1 MFDPRGI
8 NLGGRADGAAIT
20 SLIGAGIL
28 TSPAFSGLASSVL
41 GPALAA
47 GGAAWLTWRHLRQWR
62 EQHVLQSKLNF
73 RSSPQPIR
81 ARRDE
86 PVRDAL
92 LVGYTTDRGLPV
104 WASYTDLMGHMV
116 VKGQSG
122 VGKTVG
128 QSGLMFQHILNG
140 GGVLFMDGKLDYDT
154 LEMIHQMMVW
164 AGREGDLRVI
174 NPGKPAISN
183 TYNPIQD
190 GDPDEVAARA
200 LSLIPDTSNSPG
212 ADHFRQQA
220 NQGIATL
227 VAALQR
233 TGLAYNFIDLTIL
246 LQSAA
251 ALDYLERIL
260 WREAPDAPERINLSI
275 FLNQFRRGKG
285 INLEALKGTF
295 GGIGGRLYMF
305 GTGKFG
311 EVTNHYNPQVRLFD
325 DLLAQR
331 VIYVML
337 PTMGKAE
344 AASNFG
350 KMVTGDMRTAVSW
363 LQDLPKPQRPWPP
376 TFGFF
381 DEAGSY
387 ITKSWDRLFEQSRSS
402 HSILAPAFQTDA
414 NLEAI
419 SEELKEMVEGNTWLK
434 MYYKLGT
441 QATAEAA
448 AEMIGYE
455 IHVQRSLT
463 MTDSE
468 SASNQLLRTTP
479 ESNEGA
485 ASGVAYQEREQKDY
499 RVTPDQLKQL
509 DRGEAILTYGGDKV
523 YNLRVPMIQ
532 FDETFKKSCPPFA
545 PRDVTAPFR
554 QGINL
559 FRRVGEFL
567 SAETQQRLENEAQG

>member
-1 MFDPRGI
+1 M
-8 NLGGRADGAAIT
+8 A
-20 SLIGAGIL
+20 AGIL
-28 TSPAFSGLASSVL
+28 TSPAFPDMASMVA

-47 GGAAWLTWRHLRQWR
+47 GGASWLAWRYLREWRQRHMLP
-62 EQHVLQSKLNF
+62 SKLGF
-73 RSSPQPIR
+73 RSDPQVIAAGRHEAIR
-81 ARRDE
+81 E
-86 PVRDAL
+86 AL
-92 LVGYTTDRGLPV
+92 LFGYTTDKGLPV
-104 WASYTDLMGHMV
+104 WGSYQDLMGHLV

-140 GGVLFMDGKLDYDT
+140 GGVLFIDGKLDYET
-154 LEMIHQMMVW
+154 LETMHQMMVW
-164 AGREGDLRVI
+164 AGREGDFRVI
-174 NPGKPAISN
+174 NPGKPEISN
-183 TYNPIQD
+183 TYNPILD
-190 GDPDEVAARA
+190 GDSDEVAARC

-220 NQGIATL
+220 NQGISTL
-227 VAALQR
+227 IAALQR

-246 LQSAA
+246 LQSSA

-260 WREAPDAPERINLSI
+260 TREAPDAPERINLSI

-285 INLEALKGTF
+285 INIEALKSTF

-311 EVTNHYNPQVRLFD
+311 QVSNHYNPQVRLFD

-344 AASNFG
+344 AASNYG
-350 KMVTGDMRTAVSW
+350 KMVTGDLRTAVSW
-363 LQDLPKPQRPWPP
+363 LQDLPKEQRPWPP
-376 TFGFF
+376 TFGLF

-387 ITKSWDRLFEQSRSS
+387 ITKAWDRLFEQSRSS
-402 HSILAPAFQTDA
+402 HTILAPAFQTDA

-419 SEELKEMVEGNTWLK
+419 SQELREMVEGNTWFK
-434 MYYKLGT
+434 QYYKLGT
-441 QATAEAA
+441 QATAESA
-448 AEMIGYE
+448 AEMIGM
-455 IHVQRSLT
+455 ITRVQRSLT
-463 MTDSE
+463 MSDSE
-468 SASNQLLRTTP
+468 SASSQVLRTTP

-485 ASGVAYQEREQKDY
+485 ASGVAYQEREQEEY
-499 RVTPDQLKQL
+499 RISPDQLKRL
-509 DRGEAILTYGGDKV
+509 DRGECVLTYGGDRV

-532 FDETFKKSCPPFA
+532 FSDEFKEKCPPFT
-545 PRDVTAPFR
+545 PRDITPPFR

-567 SAETQQRLENEAQG
+567 SAESQQTLENEAKG